1 MFRVIKKQGKI
12 VEAYRLGEESRMIRH
27 LMEEGKIIEKGS
39 GIFEVFSQEA
49 VHGSGEIAYTG
60 DFIKVDA
67 SGMPYPNTGG
77 FFLKNHRRLGLSFW
91 HGGRIS
97 RCAKKWNFS
106 SGKRN

>member
-49 VHGSGEIAYTG
+49 VHGSGESLTPEILSRWMHRG
-60 DFIKVDA
+60 CPIRIPEDF
-67 SGMPYPNTGG
+67 S
-77 FFLKNHRRLGLSFW
+77 
-91 HGGRIS
+91 
-97 RCAKKWNFS
+97 
-106 SGKRN
+106 